1 MEEAET
7 GGGGNV
13 KTIATLSILAGL
25 FPAATVE
32 AQNVLTAKGSGTV
45 IVWASEAAAQSGTRL
60 IQAGQSDLA
69 VKYAA
74 CVVPTGTKVVI
85 MPTGGYSTHR
95 VTVIDGPRRGCEGNV
110 YSSNILSGRGG
121 KTLAD
126 EQRERMSRYEAESK
140 AITDCGKLTTDAIQ
154 AGKGIEAL
162 KLNDECMTKR
172 GFPPMKFDSDAKP
185 IKTDPK

>member
-1 MEEAET
+1 MKPIVALSFLACLSF
-7 GGGGNV
+7 V
-13 KTIATLSILAGL
+13 ATAD
-25 FPAATVE
+25 
-32 AQNVLTAKGSGTV
+32 AQNILTAKGGGKVV
-45 IVWASEAAAQSGTRL
+45 IWASETSAQSGTRL

-69 VKYAA
+69 LKYAA

-110 YSSNILSGRGG
+110 YSSNILSGRGE

-154 AGKGIEAL
+154 AGKGTEAL
-162 KLNDECMTKR
+162 KLNDECMTER
-172 GFPPMKFDSDAKP
+172 GFPPMQFDSSGNP